1 MAALPVAG
9 SLVGTSEPYHTP
21 TPLKNT
27 SYSRRLSGGPLTGFG
42 ACHRLARH
50 RIIRLDA
57 IISNAELRV
66 SMRNRAW
73 MSKGFVSFV
82 WLTSAC
88 LLLAGLAVAK
98 PPQESEKK
106 PAEDSKVASIEV
118 TPLKS
123 TAAIGTKLQFKAVVK
138 DANGQPLAE
147 PIKHW
152 YAAPFDSAVAEDSGE
167 VSFVRPGEITVEA
180 VIGKKIGYAH
190 VTVGRPHI
198 ARIDVSVPSASL
210 AAGATHRLTAAP
222 RNADGDPRT
231 AIALTWTSENP
242 SIATVDAAGL
252 LHAIKPGDAK
262 IRAAGDG
269 ATGEASVRVVK
280 KSVASLEISPA
291 TSSAKTGD
299 VVHFAAKDKKGGSIA
314 AEISWSVQNPCAE
327 ILPDGSFVAERP
339 GTYTIQAAVGDR
351 AAFASVVVAP
361 RNIARETEVIGH
373 VMPKDEQ
380 FAEEWIWDHYAYL
393 SAIGDKVYLYDI
405 TDPAHPQT
413 ADPLKVDA
421 RIVNDVS
428 VTPDGKIGVVTRE
441 GASSRKNG
449 IVFLDTTDPMH
460 PKVLSEYTATV
471 TGGVHSAYINSHY
484 VYLTDD
490 ATGSMRVIDFAD
502 VKNPKEVAR
511 WQVESSGQ
519 MRIPLPAEEG
529 GGFTMAGRY
538 LHDLQII
545 DGLAYLAYWRDGAII
560 LDVGNGIK
568 GGSPEHPQFVS
579 TYRFNYDEL
588 YGSGW
593 LAGAH
598 AIFRYK
604 NYLFVGDEVFPGSF
618 ELASRN
624 RIPVRGIAHVL
635 DVSDLAHPREVATYS
650 VPEGGSHNI
659 WVVDDVL
666 YMGYYSGGA
675 RVLDVSGELRGE
687 LYNQGRE
694 IAHFWSA
701 DPQGFRPNLPFA
713 WGAFPYKGLIYV
725 NDVHAGLWI
734 IKLGKPK
741 PYSMTTDPPLQ

>member
-1 MAALPVAG
+1 MRP
-9 SLVGTSEPYHTP
+9 
-21 TPLKNT
+21 
-27 SYSRRLSGGPLTGFG
+27 
-42 ACHRLARH
+42 
-50 RIIRLDA
+50 DA
-57 IISNAELRV
+57 IVFYAELRV
-66 SMRNRAW
+66 SMCNRRLL
-73 MSKGFVSFV
+73 SKGIVSFA
-82 WLTSAC
+82 WLASASF
-88 LLLAGLAVAK
+88 LLPGLVAAK
-98 PPQESEKK
+98 PPQEPDKK
-106 PAEDSKVASIEV
+106 PEEVSKVASIEV
-118 TPLKS
+118 TPAKS
-123 TAAIGTKLQFKAVVK
+123 TAAVGTKLQFKAIVK
-138 DANGQPLAE
+138 DADGQPLPD

-152 YAAPFDSAVAEDSGE
+152 YAAPFDSAAAENTGE
-167 VSFVRPGEITVEA
+167 VTFVQPGEITVEA

-198 ARIDVSVPSASL
+198 ARIDVSAPSAPL
-210 AAGATHRLTAAP
+210 AAGATHLLTATP
-222 RNADGDPRT
+222 RNADGNPRT
-231 AIALTWTSENP
+231 DISLAWTSENP
-242 SIATVDAAGL
+242 SIASVDAAGMV
-252 LHAIKPGDAK
+252 HALKPGEAK

-269 ATGEASVRVVK
+269 VTGETSIRVVK
-280 KSVASLEISPA
+280 NSVSSLEISPA
-291 TSSAKTGD
+291 TAGAKTGD
-299 VVHFAAKDKKGGSIA
+299 VLHFAAKDKKGSPIST
-314 AEISWSVQNPCAE
+314 EVSWSVQNPGAQ
-327 ILPDGSFVAERP
+327 ISPGGSFVAERP
-339 GTYTIQAAVGDR
+339 GTYTVEAAVGDR
-351 AAFASVVVAP
+351 LASASVVVAP
-361 RNIARETEVIGH
+361 RNIARETEVVGH
-373 VMPKDEQ
+373 VMPKDDQ
-380 FAEEWIWDHYAYL
+380 FAEEWVWDHYAYL
-393 SAIGDKVYLYDI
+393 SGISDKVYLYDI
-405 TDPAHPQT
+405 ADPAHPQT

-421 RIVNDVS
+421 RLVNDVS
-428 VTPDGKIGVVTRE
+428 VTTDGKIGVITRE

-449 IVFLDTTDPMH
+449 IVFLDTSDPLH

-471 TGGVHSAYINSHY
+471 TGGVHSAYVNTHY

-490 ATGSMRVIDFAD
+490 ATGSLRVIDFVD
-502 VKNPKEVAR
+502 VKNPREVAR

-519 MRIPLPAEEG
+519 MRIPVPQEQG

-538 LHDLQII
+538 LHDVQVV

-579 TYRFNYDEL
+579 NYRFNYDEL

-593 LAGAH
+593 LAGSH

-618 ELASRN
+618 DIASRN

-635 DVSDLAHPREVATYS
+635 EVSDLAHPREVATYS

-701 DPQGFRPNLPFA
+701 DPQGYRPNLPFA